1 MVNVLALILVSVMTL
16 FSTAAQAQP
25 VTASIDRTEITRG
38 ETVTLTLRV
47 DGAQGGVQMD
57 LSPLEEDFEL
67 VGTRTSSQLRSI
79 NNRTEMWIDYY
90 LTLFPRSEGQLE
102 IPPLQVAGVTTQGGL
117 SVNVLPRAETR
128 MDGQELFL
136 EAVIDKESLYVQ
148 EQLLFSIRLYYT
160 INGIRNPVFTELN
173 LPDTVIQNIGS
184 PNQYEKL
191 VDGVRYGV
199 YEKQYAIF
207 PQRSGTLT
215 IPDIMFRGEVTDG
228 SSRYVFRNL
237 ATRTITSFTE
247 GYEIEVLEKP
257 ANYPADAIW
266 LPANDLTITQ
276 RWDNDFSNVR
286 IGDAV
291 GRVIRIEAT
300 GLDGA
305 ALPPLQLPSVDTVNI
320 YPDPPSI
327 ERAYIDG
334 NVVGTRVEA
343 YQLVMTETGSVR
355 VPGISVPW
363 FDVDTEEIK
372 YATIDDIAI
381 SVGPLRSTADG
392 SGQQLPEDG
401 NALDPG
407 TLPTGDPAA
416 SLIDSRS
423 PPLWVLTLAAALTA
437 LVFAFVWHTRRR
449 QMLLSQAP
457 AEPEV
462 AAPMYRR
469 GLSTQDEANAFQ
481 ELSQACA
488 QNHLPAVRLALI
500 GWGRQYFQDSDLHSL
515 DDVARRADNEELREL
530 GLRLQQALYGSGDH
544 DSKADV
550 RRILELVSNLRN
562 ERNKVLSKA
571 AKEARYALPPLYRA

>member
-16 FSTAAQAQP
+16 FSTVAQAQP

-47 DGAQGGVQMD
+47 DGAQGNVPMD
-57 LSPLEEDFEL
+57 LTPLEEDFEL

-90 LTLFPRSEGQLE
+90 LSLFPRSEGQLE
-102 IPPLQVAGVTTQGGL
+102 IPPLQVAGVTTQSL
-117 SVNVLPRAETR
+117 SVNVLPRSDTR
-128 MDGQELFL
+128 LDGQELFL
-136 EAVIDKESLYVQ
+136 EAVIDKDRIYVQ

-173 LPDTVIQNIGS
+173 MPDTVIQNIGS

-247 GYEIEVLEKP
+247 GHEIEVLEKP
-257 ANYPADAIW
+257 ADYPADAIW
-266 LPANDLTITQ
+266 LPANELTISQ

-286 IGDAV
+286 VGDAV
-291 GRVIRIEAT
+291 GRVIRVEAT

-305 ALPPLQLPSVDTVNI
+305 ALPPLQLSPVDTVNI
-320 YPDPPSI
+320 YPDPASI
-327 ERAYIDG
+327 DRAYIDG

-343 YQLVMTETGSVR
+343 YQLVMTESGTVR
-355 VPGISVPW
+355 VPGISLPW
-363 FDVDTEEIK
+363 FDVDTNEIK
-372 YATIDDIAI
+372 YATLDDVAI
-381 SVGPLRSTADG
+381 SVGPVRSSAAD
-392 SGQQLPEDG
+392 SGQQQTQDGSAGDPMALPSD
-401 NALDPG
+401 
-407 TLPTGDPAA
+407 DPAA

-423 PPLWVLTLAAALTA
+423 PPLWVLVLAAALTA

-449 QMLLSQAP
+449 QVLLAQATP
-457 AEPEV
+457 LPEV

-469 GLSTQDEANAFQ
+469 GLSTQDEASAFQ

-515 DDVARRADNEELREL
+515 DDVARRADNEELRAL
-530 GLRLQQALYGSGDH
+530 GLRLQQALYGSAEH

-550 RRILELVSNLRN
+550 RRILELVSSLRN
-562 ERNKVLSKA
+562 ERNKELNKA
-571 AKEARYALPPLYRA
+571 AKEARYALPPLYRN

>member
-16 FSTAAQAQP
+16 FSTVAQAQP

-47 DGAQGGVQMD
+47 DGAQGNVPMD
-57 LSPLEEDFEL
+57 LTPLEEDFEL

-90 LTLFPRSEGQLE
+90 LSLFPRSEGQLE
-102 IPPLQVAGVTTQGGL
+102 IPPLQVAGVTTQSL
-117 SVNVLPRAETR
+117 SVNVLPRSDTR
-128 MDGQELFL
+128 LDGQELFL
-136 EAVIDKESLYVQ
+136 EAVIDKDRIYVQ

-173 LPDTVIQNIGS
+173 MPDTVIQNIGS

-247 GYEIEVLEKP
+247 GHEIEVLEKP
-257 ANYPADAIW
+257 ADYPADAIW
-266 LPANDLTITQ
+266 LPANELTISQ

-286 IGDAV
+286 VGDAV
-291 GRVIRIEAT
+291 GRVIRVEAT

-305 ALPPLQLPSVDTVNI
+305 ALPPLQLSPVDTVNI
-320 YPDPPSI
+320 YPDPASI
-327 ERAYIDG
+327 DRAYIDG

-343 YQLVMTETGSVR
+343 YQLVMTESGTVR
-355 VPGISVPW
+355 VPGISLPW
-363 FDVDTEEIK
+363 FDVDTKEIK
-372 YATIDDIAI
+372 YATLDDVAI
-381 SVGPLRSTADG
+381 SVGPVRSSAAD
-392 SGQQLPEDG
+392 SGQQQTQDGSAANPMALPSD
-401 NALDPG
+401 
-407 TLPTGDPAA
+407 DPAA

-423 PPLWVLTLAAALTA
+423 PPLWVLVLAAALTA

-449 QMLLSQAP
+449 QVLLAQATSL
-457 AEPEV
+457 PEV
-462 AAPMYRR
+462 GAPMYRR
-469 GLSTQDEANAFQ
+469 GLSTQDEASAFQ

-515 DDVARRADNEELREL
+515 DDVARRADNEELRAL
-530 GLRLQQALYGSGDH
+530 GLRLQQALYGSAEH

-550 RRILELVSNLRN
+550 RRILELVSSLRN
-562 ERNKVLSKA
+562 ERNKELSKA
-571 AKEARYALPPLYRA
+571 AKEARYALPPLYRN

>member
-401 NALDPG
+401 SALDP
-407 TLPTGDPAA
+407 TVLASGDPAA
-416 SLIDSRS
+416 SLVDSRS
-423 PPLWVLTLAAALTA
+423 PPLWVLALAAALTA

-449 QMLLSQAP
+449 QILLNQAP

-488 QNHLPAVRLALI
+488 RNHLPAVRLALI

-530 GLRLQQALYGSGDH
+530 GLRLQQA
-544 DSKADV
+544 
-550 RRILELVSNLRN
+550 
-562 ERNKVLSKA
+562 
-571 AKEARYALPPLYRA
+571 

>member
-16 FSTAAQAQP
+16 FSTVAQAQP

-47 DGAQGGVQMD
+47 DGAQGNVPMD
-57 LSPLEEDFEL
+57 LTPLEEDFEL

-90 LTLFPRSEGQLE
+90 LSLFPRSEGQLE
-102 IPPLQVAGVTTQGGL
+102 IPPLQVAGVTTQSL
-117 SVNVLPRAETR
+117 SVNVLPRSDTR
-128 MDGQELFL
+128 LDGQELFL
-136 EAVIDKESLYVQ
+136 EAVIDKDRIYVQ

-173 LPDTVIQNIGS
+173 MPDTVIQNIGS

-247 GYEIEVLEKP
+247 GHEIEVLEKP
-257 ANYPADAIW
+257 ADYPADAIW
-266 LPANDLTITQ
+266 LPANELTISQ

-286 IGDAV
+286 VGDAV
-291 GRVIRIEAT
+291 GRVIRVEAT

-305 ALPPLQLPSVDTVNI
+305 ALPPLQLSPVDTVNI
-320 YPDPPSI
+320 YPDPASI
-327 ERAYIDG
+327 DRAYIDG

-343 YQLVMTETGSVR
+343 YQLVMTESGTVR
-355 VPGISVPW
+355 VPGISLPW
-363 FDVDTEEIK
+363 FDVDTNEIK
-372 YATIDDIAI
+372 YATLDDVAI
-381 SVGPLRSTADG
+381 SVGPVRSSAAD
-392 SGQQLPEDG
+392 SGQQQTQDGSAADPMALPSD
-401 NALDPG
+401 
-407 TLPTGDPAA
+407 DPAA
-416 SLIDSRS
+416 SLIASRS
-423 PPLWVLTLAAALTA
+423 PPLWVLVLAAALTA

-449 QMLLSQAP
+449 QVLLAQATSL
-457 AEPEV
+457 PEV
-462 AAPMYRR
+462 GAPMYRR
-469 GLSTQDEANAFQ
+469 GLSTQDEASAFQ

-515 DDVARRADNEELREL
+515 DDVARRADNEELRAL
-530 GLRLQQALYGSGDH
+530 GLRLQQALYGSAEH

-550 RRILELVSNLRN
+550 RRILELVSSLRN
-562 ERNKVLSKA
+562 ERNKELNKA
-571 AKEARYALPPLYRA
+571 AKEARYALPPLYRN

>member
-16 FSTAAQAQP
+16 FSTVAQAQP

-47 DGAQGGVQMD
+47 DGAQGNVPMD
-57 LSPLEEDFEL
+57 LTPLEEDFEL

-90 LTLFPRSEGQLE
+90 LSLFPRSEGQLE
-102 IPPLQVAGVTTQGGL
+102 IPPLQVAGVTTQSL
-117 SVNVLPRAETR
+117 SVNVLPRSDTR
-128 MDGQELFL
+128 LDGQELFL
-136 EAVIDKESLYVQ
+136 EAVIDKDRIYVQ

-173 LPDTVIQNIGS
+173 MPDTVIQNIGS

-247 GYEIEVLEKP
+247 GHEIEVLEKP
-257 ANYPADAIW
+257 ADYPADAIW
-266 LPANDLTITQ
+266 LPANELTISQ

-286 IGDAV
+286 VGDAV
-291 GRVIRIEAT
+291 GRVIRVEAT

-305 ALPPLQLPSVDTVNI
+305 ALPPLQLSPVDTVNI
-320 YPDPPSI
+320 YPDPASI
-327 ERAYIDG
+327 DRAYIDG

-343 YQLVMTETGSVR
+343 YQLVMTESGTVR
-355 VPGISVPW
+355 VPGISLPW
-363 FDVDTEEIK
+363 FDVDTNEIK
-372 YATIDDIAI
+372 YATLDDVAI
-381 SVGPLRSTADG
+381 SVGPVRSSAAD
-392 SGQQLPEDG
+392 SGQQQTQDGSAADPMALPSD
-401 NALDPG
+401 
-407 TLPTGDPAA
+407 DPAA

-423 PPLWVLTLAAALTA
+423 PPLWVLVLAAALTA

-449 QMLLSQAP
+449 QVLLAQATSL
-457 AEPEV
+457 PEV
-462 AAPMYRR
+462 GAPMYRR
-469 GLSTQDEANAFQ
+469 GLSTQDEASAFQ

-515 DDVARRADNEELREL
+515 DDVARRADNEELRAL
-530 GLRLQQALYGSGDH
+530 GLRLQQALYGSAEH

-550 RRILELVSNLRN
+550 RRILELVSSLRN
-562 ERNKVLSKA
+562 ERNKELNQA
-571 AKEARYALPPLYRA
+571 AKEARYALPPLYRT

>member
-16 FSTAAQAQP
+16 FSTVAQAQP

-47 DGAQGGVQMD
+47 DGAQGNVPMD
-57 LSPLEEDFEL
+57 LTPLEEDFEL

-90 LTLFPRSEGQLE
+90 LSLFPRSEGQLE
-102 IPPLQVAGVTTQGGL
+102 IPPLQVAGVTTQSL
-117 SVNVLPRAETR
+117 SVNVLPRSDTR
-128 MDGQELFL
+128 LDGQELFL
-136 EAVIDKESLYVQ
+136 EAVIDKDRIYVQ

-173 LPDTVIQNIGS
+173 MPDTVIQNIGS

-247 GYEIEVLEKP
+247 GHEIEVLEKP
-257 ANYPADAIW
+257 ADYPADAIW
-266 LPANDLTITQ
+266 LPANELTISQ

-286 IGDAV
+286 VGDAV
-291 GRVIRIEAT
+291 GRVIRVEAT

-305 ALPPLQLPSVDTVNI
+305 ALPPLQLSPVDTVNI
-320 YPDPPSI
+320 YPDPASI
-327 ERAYIDG
+327 DRAYIDG

-343 YQLVMTETGSVR
+343 YQLVMTESGTVR
-355 VPGISVPW
+355 VPGISLPW
-363 FDVDTEEIK
+363 FDVDTNEIK
-372 YATIDDIAI
+372 YATLDDVAI
-381 SVGPLRSTADG
+381 SVGPVRSSAAD
-392 SGQQLPEDG
+392 SGQQQTQDGSAADPMALPSD
-401 NALDPG
+401 
-407 TLPTGDPAA
+407 DPAA
-416 SLIDSRS
+416 SLIASRS
-423 PPLWVLTLAAALTA
+423 PPLWVLVLAAALTA

-449 QMLLSQAP
+449 QVLLAQATP
-457 AEPEV
+457 LPEV

-469 GLSTQDEANAFQ
+469 GLSTQDEASAFQ

-515 DDVARRADNEELREL
+515 DDVARRADNEELRAL
-530 GLRLQQALYGSGDH
+530 GLRLQQALYGSAEH

-550 RRILELVSNLRN
+550 RRILELVSSLRN
-562 ERNKVLSKA
+562 ERNKELNKA
-571 AKEARYALPPLYRA
+571 AKEARYALPPLYRN

>member
-1 MVNVLALILVSVMTL
+1 MVNALALILVSVLTL

-47 DGAQGGVQMD
+47 DGQQGGVAMD
-57 LSPLEEDFEL
+57 LTPLEEDFEL
-67 VGTRTSSQLRSI
+67 VGTRTSSQMRTI

-90 LTLFPRSEGQLE
+90 LTLFPRSEGQLD
-102 IPPLQVAGVTTQGGL
+102 IPSLQVAGVTTQAL
-117 SVNVLPRAETR
+117 SVNVLPRTETR

-136 EAVIDKESLYVQ
+136 EAVVDKESIYVQ

-160 INGIRNPVFTELN
+160 INGIRNPLFTELN

-237 ATRTITSFTE
+237 STRTITSFTE
-247 GYEIEVLEKP
+247 GHVIEVLEKP
-257 ANYPADAIW
+257 ADYPADALW
-266 LPANDLTITQ
+266 LPASELTISQ

-291 GRVIRIEAT
+291 GRVIRIESN

-305 ALPPLQLPSVDTVNI
+305 ALPPLQLPAVDTVNI

-355 VPGISVPW
+355 VPGISLPW
-363 FDVDTEEIK
+363 FDIDTQEIK
-372 YATIDDIAI
+372 YATLDDVAI
-381 SVGPLRSTADG
+381 SVGPLRSSAAD
-392 SGQQLPEDG
+392 SGQQQAEDG
-401 NALDPG
+401 SDLNPMALPS
-407 TLPTGDPAA
+407 GDPAG

-423 PPLWVLTLAAALTA
+423 PPLWVLALAAALTA

-449 QMLLSQAP
+449 QTLLAQTAP
-457 AEPEV
+457 LPEV

-469 GLSTQDEANAFQ
+469 GLSSEDEANAFQ
-481 ELSQACA
+481 ELSKACEKH
-488 QNHLPAVRLALI
+488 HLPAVRLALI
-500 GWGRQYFQDSDLHSL
+500 GWGRQYFQDTDLHSL

-530 GLRLQQALYGSGDH
+530 GLRLQQALYGNGDH

-550 RRILELVSNLRN
+550 RRILELVGNLRS
-562 ERNKVLSKA
+562 ERNKALSKTA
-571 AKEARYALPPLYRA
+571 REARYALPPLYRS